1 MEKKEFDLFELIGI
15 LLKHRIFIIAF
26 VGIVGVAAVIYSLV
40 TPQIWRSSAS
50 FYAVGESTSSLPFNL
65 PGLSGLTS
73 SFFSSA
79 GGEDSKNFVTVM
91 QSRGFSEDVIRKFRL
106 IEYFKLTQPDSLA
119 RMDKALE
126 ALQEKMFR
134 AGIDDETGLVKI
146 SVESKSKTLSRDMV
160 KYYLEKLETYN
171 RDQKLT
177 KGKMNR
183 EFLEGRVGETRANI
197 DSLIIAMRDFQSR
210 NKAVD
215 LEAQSTALID
225 SYSKIIAEKMGLDV
239 EYQLARQSMSP
250 DSPVLQEIE
259 TKRNELNRQ
268 IRELES
274 SGSSIKPRYLIDI
287 SKLPDLGSQYAQ
299 LKLNLEIQTKVFEFL
314 YPQYEAARLEELRDM
329 PTLELLDSP
338 REAGVR
344 VRPRRALICIF
355 AAIMA
360 FIFACVIVVIKHVI
374 DSNKD
379 RIREIRSSL

>member
-15 LLKHRIFIIAF
+15 LLKQRIFIIAF

-50 FYAVGESTSSLPFNL
+50 FYAVGESAGSLPFNL

-91 QSRGFSEDVIRKFRL
+91 QSRGFSVDVIRKFRL

-183 EFLEGRVGETRANI
+183 EFLDGRVGETRANI

-225 SYSKIIAEKMGLDV
+225 SYSKIIAEKRDSMWSINWQGNRCRRIHLSCRKLRPSERIEPPDQRAGKLRQQ
-239 EYQLARQSMSP
+239 YQ
-250 DSPVLQEIE
+250 
-259 TKRNELNRQ
+259 
-268 IRELES
+268 
-274 SGSSIKPRYLIDI
+274 
-287 SKLPDLGSQYAQ
+287 
-299 LKLNLEIQTKVFEFL
+299 
-314 YPQYEAARLEELRDM
+314 AALSD
-329 PTLELLDSP
+329 
-338 REAGVR
+338 
-344 VRPRRALICIF
+344 
-355 AAIMA
+355 
-360 FIFACVIVVIKHVI
+360 
-374 DSNKD
+374 
-379 RIREIRSSL
+379 

>member
-1 MEKKEFDLFELIGI
+1 
-15 LLKHRIFIIAF
+15 
-26 VGIVGVAAVIYSLV
+26 
-40 TPQIWRSSAS
+40 
-50 FYAVGESTSSLPFNL
+50 
-65 PGLSGLTS
+65 
-73 SFFSSA
+73 
-79 GGEDSKNFVTVM
+79 M

-360 FIFACVIVVIKHVI
+360 FIFACVIVIIKHVI